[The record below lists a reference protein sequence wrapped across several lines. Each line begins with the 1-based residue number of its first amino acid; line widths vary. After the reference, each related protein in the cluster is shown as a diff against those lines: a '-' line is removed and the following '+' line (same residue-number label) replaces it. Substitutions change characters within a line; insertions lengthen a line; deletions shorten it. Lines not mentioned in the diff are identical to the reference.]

1 MVAPAK
7 GWRFKSSLAHRQ
19 NKNPERGFCSAIL
32 FPMFIII
39 PILACVCGIA
49 ISVYMYLKK
58 RRHQT
63 LACPRDNPC
72 DLVLHSHFSKTFG
85 IPNELLGIGYFVSIL
100 ALIFLPLVGF
110 SPLWDL
116 YILFFM
122 LVIGG
127 LFSIYLIG
135 LQAFVIR
142 AWCAWCLGIA
152 LTNLVLIVSLSSIP
166 TSVFAPLLASQK
178 VWWIILHNIGFILG
192 VGSATVTDVLF
203 FRSIKDG
210 TVSAEEKGTMDT
222 LTNIIWV
229 GLAILVV
236 SGLALFIPEQARLA
250 VSSKFL
256 LKVVVVGVIIINGL
270 LLNMFVAPYMRRLS
284 FEGTVPARK
293 FRRLAFALGGISF
306 TSWYLAF
313 FLGSLRKIHLVF
325 WHALL
330 GYGILLLAV
339 VVGSQIMERKVT
351 KMHRL

>member
-1 MVAPAK
+1 M
-7 GWRFKSSLAHRQ
+7 S
-19 NKNPERGFCSAIL
+19 
-32 FPMFIII
+32 III
-39 PILACVCGIA
+39 SVLACLFGIG

-58 RRHQT
+58 SRHQK

-72 DLVLHSHFSKTFG
+72 DLVLHSHFSKIFG
-85 IPNELLGIGYFVSIL
+85 IPNELLGIAYFLGVL
-100 ALIFLPLVGF
+100 VLIFLPLFGF
-110 SPLWDL
+110 SAAWDL

-122 LVIGG
+122 LVVGG
-127 LFSIYLIG
+127 LFSVYLIG

-152 LTNLVLIVSLSSIP
+152 LTNLVLIISLSAIP
-166 TSVFAPLLASQK
+166 TSLFAPLLDSQK
-178 VWWIILHNIGFILG
+178 LWWVILHNIGFILG

-210 TVSAEEKGTMDT
+210 SVSVEEKGTMDI

-236 SGLALFIPEQARLA
+236 SGLALFIPEQTRLA
-250 VSSKFL
+250 TSSKFL
-256 LKVVVVGVIIINGL
+256 LKVVVVSVIIVNGL

-313 FLGSLRKIHLVF
+313 FLGSLRKISLDFNMALWGYLTILV
-325 WHALL
+325 LV
-330 GYGILLLAV
+330 II
-339 VVGSQIMERKVT
+339 GSQIMERRVT
-351 KMHRL
+351 KMHLTKPFDQL